1 LASLQ
6 LLVLLAIKVLVK
18 TSVAL
23 VVRQLFLA
31 LLVVVFLV
39 VVFLVVEM
47 LTHSR
52 FCRLR
57 YL

>member
-1 LASLQ
+1 VL
-6 LLVLLAIKVLVK
+6 LLAIKVLVK

-23 VVRQLFLA
+23 VVRQVFLA
-31 LLVVVFLV
+31 LLVVVVLLV

-57 YL
+57 CS